1 MQIEKMIK
9 VALSYAEIS
18 QAELA
23 RRIGTT
29 PSNLNQKIK
38 RNTLS
43 KEELDQIANA
53 LGAEFICKFR
63 FNDGT
68 EI

>member
-1 MQIEKMIK
+1 MPVEKMLK

-38 RNTLS
+38 RNTLT

-53 LGAEFICKFR
+53 IGAEFVCKFR
-63 FNDGT
+63 FPDGT

>member
-1 MQIEKMIK
+1 MPVEKMLK
-9 VALSYAEIS
+9 VALSYAGIS

-38 RNTLS
+38 RNTLT

-53 LGAEFICKFR
+53 IGAEFVCKFR
-63 FNDGT
+63 FPDGT

>member
-1 MQIEKMIK
+1 MPIEKMIK
-9 VALSYAEIS
+9 VALSYAGIS

-38 RNTLS
+38 RNTLT
-43 KEELDQIANA
+43 KEELERIADA
-53 LGAEFICKFR
+53 LGAEFVCRFR
-63 FNDGT
+63 FPDGT